1 VDTAEKRWRGRNET
15 DLERCDRNLVEL
27 LQEVRVVQ
35 TGVQV
40 LFAFLLMAPLTPVFQ
55 KLGSL
60 QQAEYFVTLLFAAAG
75 AVLLIAPT
83 AYHRLLFR
91 RGDKEYLVVVA
102 NRLTIVGLAAVGL
115 SMVGALVFVSDILF
129 DRWAVILVGALA
141 LTICSILWAFLPLL
155 RRRALEKA
163 EQSGGSAVEEH
174 GPGRSAAEERVRS
187 SARTPAASLAE
198 RG

>member
-1 VDTAEKRWRGRNET
+1 MDTAETQGPGRNET
-15 DLERCDRNLVEL
+15 ELERCDRNLVEL

-55 KLGSL
+55 HLGSL
-60 QQAEYFVTLLFAAAG
+60 QQAEYFVTLVCAAAG
-75 AVLLIAPT
+75 ALLLIAPT

-129 DRWAVILVGALA
+129 AGWAVILVGTLALA
-141 LTICSILWAFLPLL
+141 TCSVLWALLPLL
-155 RRRALEKA
+155 RRSSLEQPGPGGGTVV
-163 EQSGGSAVEEH
+163 EEDGPEGSAL
-174 GPGRSAAEERVRS
+174 GTRVRS
-187 SARTPAASLAE
+187 STPASAASLAE
-198 RG
+198 HG